1 MNYKITQQLLKLL
14 KEEESETMLP
24 VPSVSRLRSPLV
36 ALLIVLRGKSTIQQQ
51 AEKIEKKKKRKKNK
65 RKIVWVEGRDLLPLL
80 RRPLARC
87 FFHYFN
93 DGRCNKTQWNEKK
106 TTSSSQ
112 KGIRQ
117 FIWIGL
123 HQSFSRCW
131 ICWPLY
137 YRQFSSMTPINIYF

>member
-65 RKIVWVEGRDLLPLL
+65 RKIV
-80 RRPLARC
+80 
-87 FFHYFN
+87 
-93 DGRCNKTQWNEKK
+93 
-106 TTSSSQ
+106 
-112 KGIRQ
+112 
-117 FIWIGL
+117 
-123 HQSFSRCW
+123 
-131 ICWPLY
+131 
-137 YRQFSSMTPINIYF
+137 